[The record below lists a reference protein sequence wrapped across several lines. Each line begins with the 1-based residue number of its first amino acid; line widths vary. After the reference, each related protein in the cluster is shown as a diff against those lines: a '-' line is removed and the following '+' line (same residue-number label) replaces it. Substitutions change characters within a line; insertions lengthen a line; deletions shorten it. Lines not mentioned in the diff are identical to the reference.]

1 MINQEE
7 SRQVR
12 MDSCLLKL
20 LSRVMKTKTQYEDQP
35 TIIKN
40 NRKIKNNKMVKAMEN
55 TTPIMDHYSIN

>member
-1 MINQEE
+1 
-7 SRQVR
+7 

-20 LSRVMKTKTQYEDQP
+20 LSRVMKTKTQYKDQP

>member
-1 MINQEE
+1 
-7 SRQVR
+7 

-55 TTPIMDHYSIN
+55 ATPIMDHYSIN